1 MTNALLRQPSP
12 LMASACELTHMGRE
26 AIDMEVAARQ
36 HVGYASA
43 LHALGVTVATLPPLE
58 GHADCAFVEDTF
70 IRLPEVAI
78 QCRPGT
84 ASRRGEVASVAAALT
99 NVRIFTINAPSTIEG
114 GDVLRVGRTLYV
126 GQTTRTNAAGIAALT
141 AIVSPFGYAVIGVKT
156 SGTLHLKT
164 ACTALPSGTFLA
176 NLDWFDP
183 APFGDADF
191 IVIDKD
197 EPFAGN
203 TLTIGETILFPAAHP
218 RTAAKVAAL
227 GFETALVDI
236 SEFAKAE
243 AGLTCL
249 SLIW

>member
-1 MTNALLRQPSP
+1 MTNALIRQPSP
-12 LMASACELTHMGRE
+12 LMASACELTHMGR
-26 AIDMEVAARQ
+26 APIDMALAVSQ
-36 HVGYASA
+36 HAGYA
-43 LHALGVTVATLPPLE
+43 ATLRGLGLEVTALPLLP
-58 GHADCAFVEDTF
+58 GHADCAFVEDTCVC
-70 IRLPEVAI
+70 LPEIAI
-78 QCRPGT
+78 ACRPGT
-84 ASRRGEVASVAAALT
+84 ASRRGEVASVAGTLPHA
-99 NVRIFTINAPSTIEG
+99 RIVAINAPATIEG
-114 GDVLRVGRTLYV
+114 GDVLRVGHTLYV
-126 GQTTRTNAAGIAALT
+126 GLTTRTNAAGIAALT
-141 AIVSPFGYAVIGVKT
+141 EIVSPLGYAVIGVKT

-164 ACTALPSGTFLA
+164 ACTVLPSGAFLA

-183 APFGDADF
+183 EPFGDAGF
-191 IVIDKD
+191 IPVDKD

>member
-1 MTNALLRQPSP
+1 MSNALIRQPSR
-12 LMASACELTHMGRE
+12 LMASECQLTHMGR
-26 AIDMEVAARQ
+26 APIDMAVAVSQ
-36 HVGYASA
+36 HAGYAA
-43 LHALGVTVATLPPLE
+43 TLRGLGLEVTVLPLLE
-58 GHADCAFVEDTF
+58 DHADCAFVEDTC
-70 IRLPEVAI
+70 ICLPEIAI
-78 QCRPGT
+78 ACRPGT
-84 ASRRGEVASVAAALT
+84 ASRGGEVASVASILPHA
-99 NVRIFTINAPSTIEG
+99 RIVTINAPATIEG

-126 GQTTRTNAAGIAALT
+126 GLTTRTNAAGIAALT
-141 AIVSPFGYAVIGVKT
+141 EIVSPLGYTIIGVKT

-164 ACTALPSGTFLA
+164 ACTALPSGAFLA

-183 APFGDADF
+183 APFGEADF
-191 IVIDKD
+191 IPIDKD

-227 GFETALVDI
+227 GYETALVDI

>member
-1 MTNALLRQPSP
+1 MTNALIRQPSP

-26 AIDMEVAARQ
+26 AIDMDVAARQ
-36 HVGYASA
+36 HAGYASA
-43 LHALGVTVATLPPLE
+43 LRALGVAVTILPPLA

-78 QCRPGT
+78 QCRPGA
-84 ASRRGEVASVAAALT
+84 ASRQEETGSVAAAL
-99 NVRIFTINAPSTIEG
+99 VDVCIVAIEAPATIEG

-126 GQTTRTNAAGIAALT
+126 GLTTRTNAAGIAALT
-141 AIVSPFGYAVIGVKT
+141 EIVSPLGYAVIGVNT

-164 ACTALPSGTFLA
+164 ACTALPSSTFLA

-183 APFGDADF
+183 TPFGDAGF
-191 IVIDKD
+191 ILVDKD

-203 TLTIGETILFPAAHP
+203 TLTIGETILFPAAHT

>member
-1 MTNALLRQPSP
+1 MTNALIRQPSP
-12 LMASACELTHMGRE
+12 LMASACELTHLGR
-26 AIDMEVAARQ
+26 APIDMALARHQ
-36 HVGYASA
+36 HHGYAMA
-43 LHALGVTVATLPPLE
+43 LRGLGLEVSVLPSLE
-58 GHADCAFVEDTF
+58 DYADCAFVEDTC
-70 IRLPEVAI
+70 ICLPEIAI
-78 QCRPGT
+78 ACRPGT

-183 APFGDADF
+183 TPFGDAGF
-191 IVIDKD
+191 ILVDKD